1 MSDAAPPL
9 ADGRYRLITVLGVG
23 GMATV
28 YKAFDGRLQVPRAIK
43 ILSPELGLRPSLRAR
58 FESEASMMALL
69 EHPNIVRIYDVGA
82 DGDRAYIVM
91 ELVDGGSLLDRVKTG
106 GKLPP
111 NLALRVTIDMLDA
124 LGVAHKRGVVHRDI
138 KPHNILLSS
147 DGNLRITDFVALQ
160 QDARHLSSR
169 HAGASSMTRL
179 SDCSNA
185 LKFEA
190 STCMS
195 ARF

>member
-147 DGNLRITDFVALQ
+147 DGNLRITDFGI
-160 QDARHLSSR
+160 ARMQNEKDSDGDVYFSS
-169 HAGASSMTRL
+169 GGTSSDGGDDDVYDYL
-179 SDCSNA
+179 
-185 LKFEA
+185 
-190 STCMS
+190 
-195 ARF
+195 